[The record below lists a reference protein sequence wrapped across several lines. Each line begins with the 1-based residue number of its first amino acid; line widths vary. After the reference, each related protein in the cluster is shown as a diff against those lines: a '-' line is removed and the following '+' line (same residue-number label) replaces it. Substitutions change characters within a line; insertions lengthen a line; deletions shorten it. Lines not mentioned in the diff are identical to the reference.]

1 MSNKDAILKKLQSE
15 FFSIENRS
23 DITDDEKVTQIIKIT
38 SVVCASLAIQPIP
51 FADIFVLT
59 PIQGLMGS
67 RIAAVRGIPISKN
80 DSIETVKQILGTIGL
95 GLTAQ
100 QLVIGGYKT
109 FIPFA
114 GGLFTIPIVFGLT
127 YGIGR
132 VMDQYLINKS
142 KGRILNRDELRKI
155 FRQGKKEG
163 KKEGKQHKQDKEKF
177 EFQNESIHE
186 SIKFLKT
193 NFDELIIVGSLQLIR
208 NGEKLS
214 EKDNIVLA
222 AFQRYSNSTSNLEE
236 TTNYLKSMSDDQLS
250 GVISSV
256 KGILHEM
263 EFIKIENNDGDSI
276 SAAMFPDTNHKGFD
290 IIMTNEDTGEN
301 WEIQLKTTNNSDYV
315 EEWIEKYPDGEIL
328 VSKEIAEELNI
339 QSSGL
344 SNEELTLKV
353 ETFID
358 KLISSD
364 GNSSLWHLIPTLSLL
379 SITLSVRE
387 IHKRFVSKEIS
398 FEEFKSLSMRVTG
411 IKIGKFAILI
421 SALSMPGLS
430 VVVATALTARVL
442 YALISNKSDSGVM
455 KVPDFLSKNIY
466 HNAPSPN

>member
-155 FRQGKKEG
+155 FKQGKKEG

-193 NFDELIIVGSLQLIR
+193 NFDDIIIVTSLQLIR
-208 NGEKLS
+208 DGEKLS
-214 EKDNIVLA
+214 ETDNVVLA
-222 AFQRYSNSTSNLEE
+222 AFQRYSNSTSSLEE
-236 TTNYLKSMSDDQLS
+236 TTNYLKSMSDEQLG
-250 GVISSV
+250 GVVSNV

-263 EFIKIENNDGDSI
+263 EFVRIENTDGDSI

-290 IIMTNEDTGEN
+290 IVMSDEETGEN
-301 WEIQLKTTNNSDYV
+301 WEIQLKTTNDSDYV

-328 VSKEIAEELNI
+328 VSKEIANELGI
-339 QSSGL
+339 ESSGL
-344 SNEELTLKV
+344 SNEELTIRV
-353 ETFID
+353 EEFVD
-358 KLISSD
+358 QLVSGSS
-364 GNSSLWHLIPTLSLL
+364 NSSLWGLIPTLSLL
-379 SITLSVRE
+379 SIALSVIE
-387 IHKRFVSKEIS
+387 LHKRYSENKITY
-398 FEEFKSLSMRVTG
+398 EEFKLMSMRITG
-411 IKIGKFAILI
+411 IKIGKFTILVV
-421 SALSMPGLS
+421 ALSIPGLN
-430 VVVATALTARVL
+430 VVVGAALVSRLL
-442 YALISNKSDSGVM
+442 YALISDGPIPPIV
-455 KVPDFLSKNIY
+455 KVPDSLPKDIY
-466 HNAPSPN
+466 NKSPS